1 MCNLTNIHRNAN
13 KKKERHS
20 IFKEMIVSSVKSEML
35 VGEDAS
41 LLRR

>member
-1 MCNLTNIHRNAN
+1 MFNLTNIHRNAN
-13 KKKERHS
+13 KERHS